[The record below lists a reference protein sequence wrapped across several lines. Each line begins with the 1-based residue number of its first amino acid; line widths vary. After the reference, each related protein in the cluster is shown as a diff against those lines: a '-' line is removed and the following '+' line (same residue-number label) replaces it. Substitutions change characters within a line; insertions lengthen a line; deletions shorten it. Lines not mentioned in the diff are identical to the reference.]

1 MPAKDPSQ
9 AGEKGVIRYAA
20 VGLGW
25 ITQAALL
32 PGFANAKQ
40 NSRLTALVSD
50 SPEKLKELGKH
61 YGIER
66 LYTYDEYDEC
76 LADDQVDAVYIG
88 LPNDQH
94 RDYTERA
101 ARAGV
106 HVLCEKP
113 MADTEEACEAMIR
126 AAGANR
132 VRLMIAYRLH
142 LEQGNLSAV
151 EVLRSGQ
158 IGEPRFFNS
167 SFSQTVEPGNSR
179 LKGAHD
185 GGPLM
190 DIGIYCINAARYLFR
205 DEPTEVVGMAAKGDD
220 PASPRSMR
228 TSRRS

>member
-1 MPAKDPSQ
+1 MPAKDPSK

-25 ITQAALL
+25 ISQAALL
-32 PGFANAKQ
+32 PGFTNARK

-61 YGIER
+61 YGVDR
-66 LYTYDEYDEC
+66 LYSYDEYDKC
-76 LADDQVDAVYIG
+76 LADEQVDAVYIG

-113 MADTEEACEAMIR
+113 MADAEEACEAMIR
-126 AAGANR
+126 AAENGR

-142 LEQGNLSAV
+142 LEQGNLSAM
-151 EVLRSGQ
+151 EVVKSGQ
-158 IGEPRFFNS
+158 IGEPRYFNS
-167 SFSQTVEPGNSR
+167 SFSQLVEPGNS
-179 LKGAHD
+179 D
-185 GGPLM
+185 
-190 DIGIYCINAARYLFR
+190 
-205 DEPTEVVGMAAKGDD
+205 
-220 PASPRSMR
+220 
-228 TSRRS
+228 